1 MKAKFLVRVVGKDGK
16 HLFPCLAFTARILLK
31 QGKCSVVSTKPLTIK
46 RNDKDGIHFITKRKI
61 KLFCATFFWLSIVYL
76 EVFLMR
82 ITQSER
88 MYSDESIIVDIMKL
102 VCISAVLLAGILY
115 VCRRSPFARRTKQ
128 RFNLRK
134 FMIDY
139 LVILWYNISIATRN
153 ASLVVIALPVR
164 RVV

>member
-76 EVFLMR
+76 EVFLMQ

-88 MYSDESIIVDIMKL
+88 MYSDESIIVDILKL
-102 VCISAVLLAGILY
+102 VCISAV
-115 VCRRSPFARRTKQ
+115 FACGY
-128 RFNLRK
+128 
-134 FMIDY
+134 I
-139 LVILWYNISIATRN
+139 IC
-153 ASLVVIALPVR
+153 LPPEPLCETNQTEV
-164 RVV
+164 

>member
-16 HLFPCLAFTARILLK
+16 RLFPCLAFTARILLK

-46 RNDKDGIHFITKRKI
+46 RNDNDGIHFITKRKI

-88 MYSDESIIVDIMKL
+88 MYSDKSVIVDILKL
-102 VCISAVLLAGILY
+102 SCISAV
-115 VCRRSPFARRTKQ
+115 FACGY
-128 RFNLRK
+128 
-134 FMIDY
+134 I
-139 LVILWYNISIATRN
+139 IC
-153 ASLVVIALPVR
+153 LPPEPLCETNQTEI
-164 RVV
+164 

>member
-16 HLFPCLAFTARILLK
+16 RLFPCLAFTARILLK

-61 KLFCATFFWLSIVYL
+61 KFFCAAFFWLSIVYL

-88 MYSDESIIVDIMKL
+88 MYSDKSVIVDILKL
-102 VCISAVLLAGILY
+102 SCISAV
-115 VCRRSPFARRTKQ
+115 FACGY
-128 RFNLRK
+128 
-134 FMIDY
+134 I
-139 LVILWYNISIATRN
+139 IC
-153 ASLVVIALPVR
+153 LPPEPLCETNQTEI
-164 RVV
+164 